1 MSPAANITRF
11 VELIQGCCLT
21 FWVSNQALQL
31 KQKYSPTSI
40 IRTSIIRISQLPG
53 VCLAFKKQKQ
63 RSHASQLIKN
73 IRLRSSWLRVALLL
87 SENELLT
94 SPQLSDEQI
103 LESVVEQSSWK
114 MKAAAIRKMKA
125 KMRKLFRTLRLLN
138 ALKSVYYGWKDRT
151 MLTLSRL
158 CSFEEWWNS
167 QCARDVLL

>member
-1 MSPAANITRF
+1 MLETEKKRRKRNWSTLKHWIITHNDHNSTNVTSSQHPRF
-11 VELIQGCCLT
+11 VELIQWCCLT
-21 FWVSNQALQL
+21 FWVSNQPLQL

-103 LESVVEQSSWK
+103 LESVVEQSS
-114 MKAAAIRKMKA
+114 
-125 KMRKLFRTLRLLN
+125 LEDE
-138 ALKSVYYGWKDRT
+138 SSGD
-151 MLTLSRL
+151 
-158 CSFEEWWNS
+158 
-167 QCARDVLL
+167 